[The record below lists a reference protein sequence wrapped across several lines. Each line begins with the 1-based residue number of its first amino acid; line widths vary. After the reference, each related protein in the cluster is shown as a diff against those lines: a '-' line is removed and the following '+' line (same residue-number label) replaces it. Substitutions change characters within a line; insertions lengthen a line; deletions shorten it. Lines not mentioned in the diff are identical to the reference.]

1 MLPDGFIFVAEPLAA
16 PGVVPDVLPAP
27 FIVPL
32 PEPVVPPLAPDAAG
46 FPDVPPPTA
55 PGPACASANVLVNES
70 APASAMVESFM
81 IISSWV

>member
-27 FIVPL
+27 FMVPL

-46 FPDVPPPTA
+46 FQGGHVITQLTRTA
-55 PGPACASANVLVNES
+55 AAANDRQA
-70 APASAMVESFM
+70 APLRYSGLLMEARHDQDR
-81 IISSWV
+81 